1 MIRRRAVV
9 VIVATVL
16 AAPFCAFAQQA
27 KIWRVGVLA
36 TRNRPA
42 SLEADA
48 FGEFVQGMRELGY
61 VEGKNVLIE
70 FRWAEGK
77 YERLPALAAELAH
90 LRMDVIVAAGAQD
103 IDAARR
109 ATSTIPIVMAT
120 SPDPVVSGFAKT
132 LAHPGG
138 NITGLTNSTEDISP
152 KLFEML
158 QNTVPKLSRVAVL
171 VNPVN
176 SSHAGVLTSIEPAA
190 RRAGI
195 TLIPVEARDAAEI
208 ERAFSA
214 MALAKAGAVLLPR
227 DGFYIQQ
234 VHQMSKLAAKYRLPS
249 ISGYREYVEAG
260 GLMSYGQSARQSFR
274 RAATYV
280 DKIFKGASPG
290 DLPIEQPTIFELFV
304 NARTA
309 KALGLTLAQSLLIS
323 ADKVIE

>member
-1 MIRRRAVV
+1 
-9 VIVATVL
+9 VIVAAVIAT
-16 AAPFCAFAQQA
+16 PFVAFAQQQA
-27 KIWRVGVLA
+27 KIWRLGILG

-61 VEGKNVLIE
+61 IEGKNLHIE
-70 FRWAEGK
+70 FRWGEGN
-77 YERLPALAAELAH
+77 YERLPTLAAELVH
-90 LRMDVIVAAGAQD
+90 LKMDVIVAGGAQD

-120 SPDPVVSGFAKT
+120 SPDPIVSGFAKT
-132 LAHPGG
+132 LARPGG

-234 VHQMSKLAAKYRLPS
+234 VHQMSKLAEKYRLPS